1 MGPSG
6 VKSRLGHR
14 ARQHQSQPQEQS
26 SSMRCATS
34 CSTLRAG
41 LCTVPALQRS
51 PGVARTC
58 PSTSCGAA
66 AVLAVPGRVLLAVKR
81 LNLPN
86 RSVRPSLRIYLL
98 SAFQEHMDKIPL
110 SRTYIYSI
118 YY

>member
-6 VKSRLGHR
+6 CEVK
-14 ARQHQSQPQEQS
+14 AWPQSQAAPKSAPGAEQQHALCCLLQHPAGRAVHSASPAALPRSSQDVPQ
-26 SSMRCATS
+26 R
-34 CSTLRAG
+34 
-41 LCTVPALQRS
+41 
-51 PGVARTC
+51 
-58 PSTSCGAA
+58 GAA

>member
-1 MGPSG
+1 M
-6 VKSRLGHR
+6 
-14 ARQHQSQPQEQS
+14 PQ
-26 SSMRCATS
+26 R
-34 CSTLRAG
+34 
-41 LCTVPALQRS
+41 
-51 PGVARTC
+51 
-58 PSTSCGAA
+58 GAA

-98 SAFQEHMDKIPL
+98 SAFQEHMGKIPL

>member
-1 MGPSG
+1 MCG
-6 VKSRLGHR
+6 VPPPAAPLG
-14 ARQHQSQPQEQS
+14 A
-26 SSMRCATS
+26 AK
-34 CSTLRAG
+34 RAG
-41 LCTVPALQRS
+41 PQAAPQWPSASPAALPREQPGHAQR
-51 PGVARTC
+51 
-58 PSTSCGAA
+58 GAA
-66 AVLAVPGRVLLAVKR
+66 AALAVPLGGRCLLQRGTRLRLAEKR